1 MPIRYVDKDKQ
12 DALIEKL
19 RLLVFKESN
28 TVTLYY
34 LDNNKE
40 LQENIMNMKHD
51 FRKEFF
57 LHQETSIQRP
67 EALKR
72 PWLSLIKSFIGKK
85 YSIIIEDYT
94 DKESKVRT
102 KRYHIQPKTT

>member
-19 RLLVFKESN
+19 KRLVFGDGN

-40 LQENIMNMKHD
+40 LQENIMNMKDD

-57 LHQETSIQRP
+57 LRHEI
-67 EALKR
+67 
-72 PWLSLIKSFIGKK
+72 SLQK
-85 YSIIIEDYT
+85 
-94 DKESKVRT
+94 
-102 KRYHIQPKTT
+102 